1 MFEKPFLS
9 SEWDG
14 FFTFPMILCLRINS
28 LNCIT
33 IQNQLTFYYSL
44 NEI

>member
-14 FFTFPMILCLRINS
+14 FFTFPMIRDSVCE
-28 LNCIT
+28 
-33 IQNQLTFYYSL
+33 LTAETL
-44 NEI
+44 